1 MKFSSRI
8 TIGTKEVSESGR
20 VFVIAEAGV
29 NHGGDMA
36 LAKEMIDVAT
46 EAGADAVKFQNFKAQ
61 GLILQGVDKAPY
73 QKKTSAANETQ
84 YDMLKRL
91 EVKKSQNIML
101 QEYCAQ
107 KGILFLSTPFEE
119 ESLNELSDM
128 DIPAIKIAAT
138 DLTNIQFL
146 RQGAKKGKPIILS
159 AGMCYLEEVSKALEA
174 ISEFNKDII
183 LLQCTANYPIRDFE
197 VNLRVI
203 RTFQKEFNILTG
215 YSDHSVGIGAA
226 PYAVAAGA
234 RLIEKHFTLSRKLEG
249 PDQKASVEPDELK
262 EMITRIRKV
271 EEYLG
276 NSIKTPTLSEQFTRR
291 SLQKCLVAKTRIKCG
306 ERFTEDN
313 LTAKRTNGVGISAVY
328 YDDVVGRQADRD
340 YEADTIIEV
349 E

>member
-1 MKFSSRI
+1 MNFTSQIR
-8 TIGTKEVSESGR
+8 IGTKEVSESGK

-36 LAKEMIDVAT
+36 LAKEMIDVAA
-46 EAGADAVKFQNFKAQ
+46 EAGADAVKFQNFKAH

-73 QKKTSAANETQ
+73 QKKTSAASETQ
-84 YDMLKRL
+84 YDMLRRL
-91 EVKKSQNIML
+91 EVKYSENIML
-101 QEYCAQ
+101 QKYCERR
-107 KGILFLSTPFEE
+107 GILFLSTPFEE
-119 ESLNELSDM
+119 ESLHELCDM

-138 DLTNIQFL
+138 DITNIQFL
-146 RQGAKKGKPIILS
+146 RQVARKGKPIILS
-159 AGMCYLEEVSKALEA
+159 AGMCYLEEISKALEA
-174 ISEFNKDII
+174 ISEFNRDVI

-203 RTFQKEFNILTG
+203 RTLQKEFNILTG

-249 PDQKASVEPDELK
+249 PDQKASVEPDELR
-262 EMITRIRKV
+262 EMIVRIRQV
-271 EEYLG
+271 EEFLG
-276 NSIKTPTLSEQFTRR
+276 NAVKTPTLSEQFTRK
-291 SLQKCLVAKTRIKCG
+291 SLQKCIVAKSRIKCG

-313 LTAKRTNGVGISAVY
+313 LTAKRTNGVGISAIY
-328 YDDVVGRQADRD
+328 FDDVVGKQATRD
-340 YEADTIIEV
+340 YEVDAIIEV